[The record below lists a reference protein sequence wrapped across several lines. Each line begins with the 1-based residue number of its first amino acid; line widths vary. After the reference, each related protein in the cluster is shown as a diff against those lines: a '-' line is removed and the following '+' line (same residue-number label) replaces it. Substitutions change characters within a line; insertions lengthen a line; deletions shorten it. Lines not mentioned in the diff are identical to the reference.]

1 MPKRDILHDVV
12 KQALVKSGWEIT
24 DDPYRIHYGE
34 RFLYVDLGGEVST
47 HSPDK
52 GQIVGAQRQG
62 RQIAVEIKEFR
73 GSSAIVDLEH
83 AIGQYVLY
91 RLLLN
96 KTDPDRT
103 LYLAVI
109 DEIYADIFSEPIGEV
124 VIKELPLQLIVI
136 DSKRTEVQ
144 KWIPSPPIVKS

>member
-1 MPKRDILHDVV
+1 MPKRDTLHDLV
-12 KQALVKSGWEIT
+12 KQALIKSGWEIT

-34 RFLYVDLGGEVST
+34 RFLYVDLGIEAPLLGSDE
-47 HSPDK
+47 
-52 GQIVGAQRQG
+52 GQVVGAQRQG
-62 RQIAVEIKEFR
+62 SKIAVEIKEFR

-91 RLLLN
+91 RLLLG

-109 DEIYADIFSEPIGEV
+109 DEVYADIFSEPIGEV
-124 VIKELPLQLIVI
+124 VIRELPLQLIVI

-144 KWIPSPPIVKS
+144 KWLPSPPITKS